1 MALTQWHSAEEL
13 RPGMTA
19 ETLTSRDM
27 GCSVEKSRNR
37 MIRGEA
43 QDGTGDSIAI
53 NSSSVV
59 SINSGQLKKCRP
71 GGGQKWF

>member
-1 MALTQWHSAEEL
+1 
-13 RPGMTA
+13 MTA

-27 GCSVEKSRNR
+27 GCSVEESRNR

-59 SINSGQLKKCRP
+59 SINSGKLKKFTP